1 MQKDTKPFWRNGIPF
16 PCPVLT
22 SAWQSIISIFSSIA
36 YLLALL
42 QLYMQACTTAAGV
55 LQKCEEG
62 DGATR
67 ILHHI
72 ETRGCLGCR
81 FKAKKG
87 AGGDTKGSSK
97 VEPYAYW
104 PMDRRML
111 NRRPDKK
118 REARA
123 GLAGVVKASKKAS
136 NQESRAKQRKIS
148 LPPAASL

>member
-1 MQKDTKPFWRNGIPF
+1 MFQGSPSRSDSSQIGQNTHQLL
-16 PCPVLT
+16 VLGRFELVP
-22 SAWQSIISIFSSIA
+22 AV
-36 YLLALL
+36 ALL
-42 QLYMQACTTAAGV
+42 PTASACLRNNV
-55 LQKCEEG
+55 S
-62 DGATR
+62 
-67 ILHHI
+67 I
-72 ETRGCLGCR
+72 GCR

-123 GLAGVVKASKKAS
+123 GLAGVVKASKKAA
-136 NQESRAKQRKIS
+136 NQASRAKRRKTA

>member
-1 MQKDTKPFWRNGIPF
+1 MDKLNPF
-16 PCPVLT
+16 PL
-22 SAWQSIISIFSSIA
+22 FSLRQI
-36 YLLALL
+36 L
-42 QLYMQACTTAAGV
+42 
-55 LQKCEEG
+55 G
-62 DGATR
+62 DGSGTGMF
-67 ILHHI
+67 HNVVNW
-72 ETRGCLGCR
+72 GCR

-136 NQESRAKQRKIS
+136 NQASRAKRRKTS